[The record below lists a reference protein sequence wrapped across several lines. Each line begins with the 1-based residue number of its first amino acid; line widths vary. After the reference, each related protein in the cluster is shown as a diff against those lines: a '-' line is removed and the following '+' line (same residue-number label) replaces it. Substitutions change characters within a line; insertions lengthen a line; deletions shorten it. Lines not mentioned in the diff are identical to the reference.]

1 MRGLCQSS
9 IGNPAMIRLFVYNTR
24 LTSWCLHKAM
34 IGCPPAP
41 EQLPF
46 LRELQD
52 SIQASAGYQ
61 VASLA
66 SRERV
71 KHIEHRQAHHVLFYS
86 REIGRDFMHI
96 KNRGNK
102 DSVVR

>member
-1 MRGLCQSS
+1 MRCLRQRAV
-9 IGNPAMIRLFVYNTR
+9 GNPAMIRLFVYNTR
-24 LTSWCLHKAM
+24 LTSWRLLKTM
-34 IGCPPAP
+34 IGCPPTP
-41 EQLPF
+41 EHFPF

-52 SIQASAGYQ
+52 RIQASAGYQ
-61 VASLA
+61 IAPSA

-71 KHIEHRQAHHVLFYS
+71 QHIEDGQAHHVLLYS

-96 KNRGNK
+96 KKRGNK